1 MTARAIAASTM
12 AAAPT
17 RHVVALLLALATA
30 LIGAPLSALADV
42 GASQELLV
50 LGRVESLVQRQQ
62 WDAAAAELGQLP
74 KEVQEAPAVKQYVRT
89 VLPHLYAPL
98 REQSAIP
105 RPTASAA
112 TPTTHK
118 APRVTA
124 QSRITHRH
132 MDAEQ
137 RSDQTFD
144 ERGWQYNNQF
154 VAEEDAAGW
163 RHVLRAS
170 LDGYQDGKD
179 DLRAPRQ
186 FSYQARREGTRI
198 TVGDVRNYLTHHK
211 IVDPSNPLSSYTG
224 YTLRST
230 QLRGLDLQLNTAQND
245 FHVMAGFAPY
255 FSSQRDQYIYPRQ
268 IYGIRD
274 SYTLT
279 PWYRAAV
286 GASYVRD
293 HDERTEHIDPA
304 IQPRETSIVSFEQ
317 DLTIIPGH
325 WTVNTENAYSVTDD
339 NLRPD
344 GRFGQNVK
352 LKDFAHSF
360 FSEWRWPVGRVLGSY
375 ERIGPDFRAP
385 SDIAATGVINS
396 KNVSADREHV
406 TLRVYPR
413 PMGPLYGDFLY
424 ARTRN
429 NLADDSDV
437 EMTRE
442 HWFTATG
449 GLQLPPAWPQPD
461 VRATFIHTLS
471 VPGNRFSP
479 DYRWVYDLSG
489 NLRKRWAAIDWSS
502 GYQYL
507 ERAND
512 KRTGFD
518 DEYRRTWTLQAGR
531 ALWPGGYATTR
542 GAWTR
547 AQDLLNNATMRHH
560 TEQEGSVT
568 ISSRLWSTASLSAGY
583 TYQDYGAPIVVA
595 PELQAPAGGILQGGG
610 IVQTVSS
617 SLMWPYTKTFR
628 HDRRLQLIPSLHFHY
643 SVASDD
649 LERHPTIGARM
660 TMRYVVRDTWRWEF
674 MLEHRQDD
682 DAQIARVHSQEW
694 RGWLVLT
701 SKFGP
706 AISDEAPLR

>member
-1 MTARAIAASTM
+1 MTARAIAASTV
-12 AAAPT
+12 AA
-17 RHVVALLLALATA
+17 A
-30 LIGAPLSALADV
+30 LIGTPLSALADA
-42 GASQELLV
+42 GAGQELLV

-62 WDAAAAELGQLP
+62 WDAAATELGQLP
-74 KEVQEAPAVKQYVRT
+74 KEVQEVPAVKQYVRA
-89 VLPHLYAPL
+89 VLGHLYAPL
-98 REQSAIP
+98 REHTAIP
-105 RPTASAA
+105 RPTAEVAA
-112 TPTTHK
+112 PSTLKT
-118 APRVTA
+118 PRVTA
-124 QSRITHRH
+124 QSRVTRRYL
-132 MDAEQ
+132 DADQ
-137 RSDQTFD
+137 HSDQIAD
-144 ERGWQYNNQF
+144 ERGWEYNNQF

-163 RHVLRAS
+163 RHVLRGS
-170 LDGYQDGKD
+170 VDGYQDGKN
-179 DLRAPRQ
+179 DLRPRQ

-198 TVGDVRNYLTHHK
+198 TVGDIRNYLTHHK

-245 FHVMAGFAPY
+245 FHLMAGVAPY
-255 FSSQRDQYIYPRQ
+255 FLSPSDEYIYPRQ

-274 SYTLT
+274 SYTFT

-293 HDERTEHIDPA
+293 NDRRTEHIDPA
-304 IQPRETSIVSFEQ
+304 IQPRETSILSFEQ
-317 DLTIIPGH
+317 DLTIIPDH
-325 WTVNTENAYSVTDD
+325 WTLNTENAYSVTDD

-352 LKDFAHSF
+352 LKDFAHSV
-360 FSEWRWPVGRVLGSY
+360 FSEWRWPAIRVLGSY

-429 NLADDSDV
+429 NLADNSDV

-449 GLQLPPAWPQPD
+449 GLRLPNPWPQPD
-461 VRATFIHTLS
+461 ARATLIHTLS
-471 VPGNRFSP
+471 VPGSRFSP
-479 DYRWVYDLSG
+479 AYRWVYDLSG
-489 NLRKRWAAIDWSS
+489 NLRKRWAAIDWSG

-507 ERAND
+507 EHAND
-512 KRTGFD
+512 NRTGFD
-518 DEYRRTWTLQAGR
+518 DEYRRTWSLQAGR

-595 PELQAPAGGILQGGG
+595 PELQTPILQGGG
-610 IVQTVSS
+610 IVHTVSS
-617 SLMWPYTKTFR
+617 SLAWPYTKRFR

-643 SVASDD
+643 AVASDD
-649 LERHPTIGARM
+649 LERHPAIGARM
-660 TMRYVVRDTWRWEF
+660 TARYAVRDTWRWEF

-682 DAQIARVHSQEW
+682 DAQIARVRSQEW

-706 AISDEAPLR
+706 AIADESPLR